1 MDNSR
6 SKHLSTL
13 VGNCPSCTGYVRV
26 PLDARFDATARCP
39 HCGTTFSISDVL
51 EQIPELEIVESTPP
65 EKVVPLVDRQPIT
78 REPVVE
84 RKKFEVP
91 HQLISGSKK
100 KRRHKS
106 QSVSGSG
113 STSASA
119 TKTEFAL
126 EPISTEFMNAGSDSE
141 NVDPL
146 AVTIEPDKTIGG
158 TGSISSA
165 RSISSA
171 HAARV
176 RVHSSQ
182 RQRRMREERKSNP
195 VIEVIKIILG
205 GLLAFPIAYL
215 ILIWGVG
222 QDPLNLGPT
231 ISKAIP
237 FAVPKK
243 FQQPDDQEKPKTRRF
258 RAIGG
263 GTQETEKAEPKKNEK
278 PEVPKLDFGS
288 NPNLTPAELE
298 RRILSSPDV
307 APEAKSSSNENP
319 KKD

>member
-1 MDNSR
+1 
-6 SKHLSTL
+6 
-13 VGNCPSCTGYVRV
+13 
-26 PLDARFDATARCP
+26 
-39 HCGTTFSISDVL
+39 VL

-65 EKVVPLVDRQPIT
+65 AKVVPLVDRQPIT

-91 HQLISGSKK
+91 HQLISGSRK
-100 KRRHKS
+100 KRRHQS
-106 QSVSGSG
+106 QSLSGRS
-113 STSASA
+113 STSTSA

-126 EPISTEFMNAGSDSE
+126 EPISSEIQDASSDSG

-146 AVTIEPDKTIGG
+146 AVTIEPDKTMGG
-158 TGSISSA
+158 TGSSSSA
-165 RSISSA
+165 RPISSA

-182 RQRRMREERKSNP
+182 RQRRMREERKRNP

-231 ISKAIP
+231 ISKSIP

-243 FQQPDDQEKPKTRRF
+243 FQQSDDQDKSKTRRK

-263 GTQETEKAEPKKNEK
+263 EAEGTERAEPKMNEK
-278 PEVPKLDFGS
+278 LEVPKLDFGS